1 MDSVLPTTNTQSLRT
16 LEDLAS
22 EKRSVKKELGQDQFM
37 ELLVQ
42 QMANQDPLSPTSDTD
57 FIAQLAQF
65 SMLNSINAMSS
76 SMAES
81 QMYNLVGKDVYI
93 YADTSHTKIGG
104 FGTVEGV
111 VKLSGKNYLLVD
123 GVAFELS
130 DIAGVKYTE
139 EAPNAAAESQSVVGS
154 TGLLN
159 KTVTATLTVDGETQE
174 VSGVVVKL
182 STKDGMAYATIRN
195 AETGDTE
202 VAVSSIEEIYS

>member
-22 EKRSVKKELGQDQFM
+22 DKRSVKKELGQNQFM

-76 SMAES
+76 SMSES
-81 QMYNLVGKDVYI
+81 QMYNLVGKDVYL
-93 YADTSHTKIGG
+93 YADAEHTKIGG

-111 VKLSGKNYLLVD
+111 AKLSGKNYLLVD

-130 DIAGVKYTE
+130 DIAGVKYNE
-139 EAPNAAAESQSVVGS
+139 DAQNAADGKSVVSS

-159 KTVTATLTVDGETQE
+159 RTVTATITANGETKE

-182 STKDGMAYATIRN
+182 STKEGMAYATIRN